1 MTVYPTNT
9 TTLADGIN
17 AMVIIPRIIDYC
29 IDAQVLAP
37 ACRQANIAGMNT
49 ATASFPLWIKDTAAA
64 IAESGTQDAVALDL
78 SDVDVTAAKAG
89 IVRQVTVEA
98 YAVNILGPNGL
109 NEFIA
114 QDGGRLIADLIEY
127 DLFHLFTSIT
137 ASVSHTTS
145 QMSVAYFLEAM
156 GKMRVAKA
164 AGGWSVFLGAMQMT
178 HLSSSVASS
187 AGAAFGTG
195 VQDMLRESV
204 GGYAGTLFNV
214 PVFYSNNVEVSAS
227 TEIGAIVT
235 DARVNEVQAP
245 IALVNL
251 WAPTVNSTF
260 NTSEVANDIVIH
272 AAYGVGLVN
281 TACATKIVTISS

>member
-1 MTVYPTNT
+1 MTVYPTNV

-17 AMVIIPRIIDYC
+17 TEVIIPRIIDYC

-37 ACRQANIAGMNT
+37 ACRQANIAGM
-49 ATASFPLWIKDTAAA
+49 ATLAASFPLWVKDTAAA
-64 IAESGTQDAVALDL
+64 IAESATQDAVALDL
-78 SDVDVTAAKAG
+78 SDVTVTAAKAG

-114 QDGGRLIADLIEY
+114 SDGGRLIADLIEY

-164 AGGWSVFLGAMQMT
+164 ASGWSVFLGAMQMT

-187 AGAAFGTG
+187 AGAAFGAG

-204 GGYAGTLFNV
+204 GGFAGTLFNV
-214 PVFYSNNVEVSAS
+214 PVFYSNNVETAS
-227 TEIGAIVT
+227 TEIGAILT

-260 NTSEVANDIVIH
+260 NTAEVANDIVIH

-281 TACATKIVTISS
+281 TACAAKIITIAT